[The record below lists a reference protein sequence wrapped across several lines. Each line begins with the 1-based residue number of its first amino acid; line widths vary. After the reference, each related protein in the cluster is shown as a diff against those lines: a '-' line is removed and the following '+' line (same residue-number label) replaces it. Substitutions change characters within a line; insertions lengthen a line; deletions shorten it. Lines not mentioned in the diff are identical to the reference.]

1 MTIPDQLNNLNPF
14 TAKKRAHEAEKS
26 AAYDVLQ
33 GARQVKADLDLKF
46 TEANRALEQAELAR
60 NALALAATQG
70 DTAAEKAYAA
80 ANTEVERL
88 AAELKKTAAAQKGAS
103 LAITNAERDLRK
115 VSHSDRVKELSRFN
129 NAALKVA
136 AEIEEL
142 VAALHEKHTKL
153 AELGRKRQ
161 FSWPDRNAPQ
171 HAMLYEVEVTAALA
185 HEFARQSLKPFVD
198 RISPPQ
204 LPGAECPWEV
214 GRDRSRIKSL
224 SAAVLTANEFL
235 LQALDALPLPGVED
249 APPSQPEATPAPQS
263 APQSKPVQSAPSGKT
278 QTAADIMAA
287 MPKLAPSQ
295 I

>member
-33 GARQVKADLDLKF
+33 GARRVKADLDVSF
-46 TEANRALEQAELAR
+46 TAKNKELEAAEIAR
-60 NALALAATQG
+60 DALALAATQG

-80 ANTEVERL
+80 ANIEVERL

-103 LAITNAERDLRK
+103 LAITNAERELRT
-115 VSHSDRVKELSRFN
+115 VSHQDRVKELSRFN

-161 FSWPDRNAPQ
+161 WSWPDKNPPKNAL
-171 HAMLYEVEVTAALA
+171 LYEVEVTAALSHA
-185 HEFARQSLKPFVD
+185 FARASLKPFVD

-204 LPGAECPWEV
+204 LPGSECPWEV
-214 GRDRSRIKSL
+214 GRDRSQIKSL
-224 SAAVLTANEFL
+224 SATVQTANEFL
-235 LQALDALPLPGVED
+235 LKALDELPLPGVED
-249 APPSQPEATPAPQS
+249 AAKEIEPAPVAATVAQ
-263 APQSKPVQSAPSGKT
+263 PKPTSAPSNGETYDARNYAPPKT
-278 QTAADIMAA
+278 SVRI
-287 MPKLAPSQ
+287 
-295 I
+295 